1 MKSNSLING
10 TKIGNTIRTIG
21 THSKGQP
28 NKKITAI
35 SIAKITYLLT
45 SKFNK
50 NSVNKDGVPNFEK
63 TAPKKFD
70 AATKNII
77 NAVISKVLIKEFF
90 KVFKVNFLYAKAS
103 NKDPIAPIPAPSV
116 GVAKPNNIL
125 PRAKN
130 TNPAGGTNPKKNS
143 TQTLP
148 ILFGCIFFGKIG
160 PSFGSK

>member
-1 MKSNSLING
+1 LKSNSLING

-35 SIAKITYLLT
+35 NIAKTTYLLT
-45 SKFNK
+45 SRFNK
-50 NSVNKDGVPNFEK
+50 NSVNRDGVPSLEN
-63 TAPKKFD
+63 TAPKKLD

-90 KVFKVNFLYAKAS
+90 KVFKVNFLYASAKIT
-103 NKDPIAPIPAPSV
+103 DPIAPIPAPSV

-125 PRAKN
+125 PRAK
-130 TNPAGGTNPKKNS
+130 KY
-143 TQTLP
+143 
-148 ILFGCIFFGKIG
+148 
-160 PSFGSK
+160 